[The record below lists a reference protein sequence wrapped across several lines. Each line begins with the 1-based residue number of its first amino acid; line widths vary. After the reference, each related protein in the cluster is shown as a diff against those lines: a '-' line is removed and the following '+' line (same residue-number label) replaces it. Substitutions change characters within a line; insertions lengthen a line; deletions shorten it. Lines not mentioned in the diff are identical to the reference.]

1 MINLI
6 ILLILSPYTALLVGA
21 FAAYKV
27 YKEKDYYMFRSPHT
41 WNSWNIGLLFLFIW
55 SFIVGLVNGSLMS
68 MGASIAFLLYFSL
81 SLLIQQNCNTVDM
94 IDKISYYLIK
104 FSVFAGIFGLFEK
117 FILENFP
124 VKLWRMYL
132 GLPLAIPE
140 THRITST
147 FVNSNVAGD
156 WFAIMIIIGVYY
168 LGKAKTTKER
178 MYYGSCTA
186 FFLVILCLTGS
197 RGAYFALIAGMSI
210 MLTLKV
216 NRRNLVAIGTI
227 FAIVAVVGFMPSDVS
242 AISNEITGHEIERSF
257 DTREE
262 IWRGSLKMSQ
272 LKPLTGWG
280 LTGTIEQTDKFFD
293 VNGVVNHSH
302 NIWLSIITSLGIV
315 GFMVYLSMRLRVY
328 RGFVYLYREKS
339 PILPLLA
346 GIQVALLAHGII
358 DFTIIAPQIGI
369 LFIGSSSIVVAL
381 AKEEVRAIARGNS
394 IPV

>member
-27 YKEKDYYMFRSPHT
+27 YKEKDYYMYRSPHT

-55 SFIVGLVNGSLMS
+55 SFVVGLVNGSIFS
-68 MGASIAFLLYFSL
+68 MGASFIFVLYFCF
-81 SLLIQQNCNTVDM
+81 SLLIEQNCNTVDM

-117 FILENFP
+117 FMLENFP

-132 GLPLAIPE
+132 GLPLTISE

-156 WFAIMIIIGVYY
+156 WFAIMIIIGVFYF
-168 LGKAKTTKER
+168 GKARTTKER
-178 MYYGSCTA
+178 AYYGSCTA

-197 RGAYFALIAGMSI
+197 RGAFFALIAGMSI
-210 MLTLKV
+210 MLTLRV
-216 NRRNLVAIGTI
+216 NRRNLIAVGTI
-227 FAIVAVVGFMPSDVS
+227 FAIVAVVGFMPSEVS

-280 LTGTIEQTDKFFD
+280 LTGTIEQTDRFFD

-302 NIWLSIITSLGIV
+302 NIWLSITTSLGIV
-315 GFMVYLSMRLRVY
+315 GFMVYLFMRFRVY
-328 RGFVYLYREKS
+328 RGFAYLYRENS
-339 PILPLLA
+339 PVLPLLA
-346 GIQVALLAHGII
+346 GIQVAILAHGII

-369 LFIGSSSIVVAL
+369 LFIGSSSLVVAL
-381 AKEEVRAIARGNS
+381 AKEEVRAIARGSS

>member
-6 ILLILSPYTALLVGA
+6 MLLILSPYTALLVGV

-41 WNSWNIGLLFLFIW
+41 WNSWNIGLLCLFIW
-55 SFIVGLVNGSLMS
+55 SFVVGLVNGSILS
-68 MGASIAFLLYFSL
+68 MGASVIFVLYFSL
-81 SLLIQQNCNTVDM
+81 SILIQQNCNTIDM
-94 IDKISYYLIK
+94 IDRISYYLMK
-104 FSVFAGIFGLFEK
+104 FSVVAGVFGLFEK
-117 FILENFP
+117 FILENFSAS
-124 VKLWRMYL
+124 LWRMYL
-132 GLPLAIPE
+132 GLPLAIPK
-140 THRITST
+140 THRIAST

-156 WFAIMIIIGVYY
+156 WFAIMIIIGVFY
-168 LGKAKTTKER
+168 LGKVRTTKER
-178 MYYGSCTA
+178 IYYGSCTT
-186 FFLVILCLTGS
+186 FFLIILCLTGS
-197 RGAYFALIAGMSI
+197 RGAFFALIAGMSI
-210 MLTLKV
+210 MLTLRV
-216 NRRNLVAIGTI
+216 NRRNLIAIGTI
-227 FAIVAVVGFMPSDVS
+227 FAIVAVVGFMPSEVS

-280 LTGTIEQTDKFFD
+280 LIGTIEQTNRFFD

-302 NIWLSIITSLGIV
+302 NIWLSITTSLGIV
-315 GFMVYLSMRLRVY
+315 GFMIYLFMRLRVY
-328 RGFVYLYREKS
+328 RGFVYLYRENS
-339 PILPLLA
+339 AILPLLA

-369 LFIGSSSIVVAL
+369 LFVGSSSLVVAL
-381 AKEEVRAIARGNS
+381 AKEEVRAIARGSS